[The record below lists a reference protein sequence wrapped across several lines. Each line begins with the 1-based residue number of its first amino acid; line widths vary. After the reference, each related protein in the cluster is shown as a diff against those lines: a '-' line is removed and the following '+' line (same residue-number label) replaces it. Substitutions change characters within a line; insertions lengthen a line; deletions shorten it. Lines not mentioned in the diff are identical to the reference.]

1 MDGCF
6 EVEEEAKA
14 AAQQRGR
21 ERRLLVESSVE
32 LEIASQRPEED
43 SRPLDLH
50 QGAWVSYGKG
60 RRSWGWIQIAVL
72 GICDCDE
79 YKRPGLVP
87 LKSTLCKKKFRHIK
101 FAIHAWSTKYDKIKN
116 KFYSLVVLCETNVL
130 SLISQRLDNYYQI
143 QTKCYS
149 VATVNVVTPNF
160 GTKHSQS
167 RKMRLLVTICREN
180 FSFDT

>member
-79 YKRPGLVP
+79 YK
-87 LKSTLCKKKFRHIK
+87 
-101 FAIHAWSTKYDKIKN
+101 
-116 KFYSLVVLCETNVL
+116 
-130 SLISQRLDNYYQI
+130 
-143 QTKCYS
+143 
-149 VATVNVVTPNF
+149 
-160 GTKHSQS
+160 S